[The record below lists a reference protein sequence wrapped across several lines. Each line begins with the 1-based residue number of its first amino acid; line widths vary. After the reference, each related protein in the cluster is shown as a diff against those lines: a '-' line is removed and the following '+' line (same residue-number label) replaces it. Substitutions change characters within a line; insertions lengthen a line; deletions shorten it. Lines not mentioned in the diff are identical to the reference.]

1 MPDQYNNPS
10 NPLAHFETTG
20 PEIWDQTKGKITH
33 LVSGIGTSGTIMGA
47 GKFLKNKN
55 PNIKLIG
62 VQPDN
67 SLHGLEGLKHI
78 PTSIRPGIYNEK
90 GIDET
95 VDWYLNNKSW
105 L

>member
-1 MPDQYNNPS
+1 
-10 NPLAHFETTG
+10 
-20 PEIWDQTKGKITH
+20 
-33 LVSGIGTSGTIMGA
+33 MGA

-90 GIDET
+90 
-95 VDWYLNNKSW
+95 
-105 L
+105 